1 MAYSSQECSA
11 CHYVDAKNRL
21 SQSEFQ
27 CIKCGYTE
35 HADINASKVIK
46 HRGLVVLNS
55 FDATTYEPKSKKTV
69 GFRKQNNNKINSKS
83 KKFTVGQGLPEFK
96 PDENLSDIVRSNDLS
111 VLDSWTQETP
121 TTSLWL

>member
-46 HRGLVVLNS
+46 HRGLVVL
-55 FDATTYEPKSKKTV
+55 DTTTYEPKSKKTV
-69 GFRKQNNNKINSKS
+69 GFRKNNNVNSK
-83 KKFTVGQGLPEFK
+83 KVTVGQGLSDFK